1 MQIKESITNII
12 FDKIIHESV
21 EDDLARIETGGFEA
35 FRNEDYVDPGK
46 ARAIHQAAQNA
57 GMSDLDYVNNE
68 ERLDEL
74 FNEDLFKAIS
84 AAYKELD
91 ELENI

>member
-1 MQIKESITNII
+1 MYQRHII
-12 FDKIIHESV
+12 CLVLYFFRESV

-35 FRNEDYVDPGK
+35 FRNEDYIDPGK

-74 FNEDLFKAIS
+74 FNEDLCKAIS
-84 AAYKELD
+84 AVYKELT
-91 ELENI
+91 ELENF